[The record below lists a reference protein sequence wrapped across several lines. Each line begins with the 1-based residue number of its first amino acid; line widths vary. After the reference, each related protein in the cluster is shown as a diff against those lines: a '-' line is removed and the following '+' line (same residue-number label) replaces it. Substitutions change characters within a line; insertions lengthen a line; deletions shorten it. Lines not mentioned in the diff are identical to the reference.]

1 MKKLHKRKFRS
12 TTIKSRMMG
21 LFALLFIGFLLLD
34 IVTYVQTNIVDNQ
47 LEDLSEANLPLFQA
61 MENLKVLELEQETIM
76 LQSVVGVSLASGGNI
91 PDSVNQAV
99 ALNDR
104 LESINA
110 EVIDEYEN
118 AKAHAQNAIKRAE
131 SIGHDDFIKEY
142 NEIYDHLE
150 SLENMHIAM
159 NEGLQN
165 ITNELRSNPSE
176 KLLMQ
181 GAQIIQEDAKVL
193 QDDLDSFVAHV
204 NELVNENVA
213 NIHDVQNASN
223 TVIVTITNV
232 LFVVAIAVLIIIN
245 RIVLRPL
252 TKFREEMEEISTG
265 DFTVEID
272 QKLLKRKDEIGDV
285 AIALDHLKENVA
297 DLLNKVR
304 NASESVA
311 SSSTSLAEVTEQS
324 SYAMNEI
331 TEAMAQIA
339 DTSQE
344 QTNEASVVVEKTNDL
359 GDQIQDSETQIYAV
373 QEYSHETNEMSVKG
387 LDIIAQLNEK
397 TIRSNQSA
405 DEISLMTNEI
415 HKSASDAERITD
427 IIEAISSQTNLLALN
442 ASIEAARAG
451 ESGRGFAV
459 VADEIR
465 KLSEE
470 TSSATEDIKQ
480 LIGDIQNKSTEA
492 VDMMKQIQAIFEDQ
506 NISIEA
512 TSDIFKETSKALSSL
527 NEKIDVVRSNS
538 AKINSN
544 KDEIVHSIQG
554 ISKSI
559 EDNSSSVQQA
569 SASTEEQMASIEEL
583 SMTAQISKELSDELI
598 EAIDKFKI

>member
-1 MKKLHKRKFRS
+1 MKKVHKRKFRS

-34 IVTYVQTNIVDNQ
+34 IVTFVQTNIVDHQ
-47 LEDLSEANLPLFQA
+47 LEDLSEANLPLFQS

-76 LQSVVGVSLASGGNI
+76 LQSVVGVSLANSGSI
-91 PDSVNQAV
+91 PDGIQMAV
-99 ALNDR
+99 DLNDR
-104 LESINA
+104 LEAINT
-110 EVIDEYEN
+110 EVTEEYKN
-118 AKAHAQNAIKRAE
+118 AKVYAQLAIDRAE
-131 SIGHDDFIKEY
+131 SIGNEDFIDEY
-142 NEIYDHLE
+142 NQIYHHLE
-150 SLENMHIAM
+150 SLELMHVAL
-159 NEGLQN
+159 NDGLFN
-165 ITNELRSNPSE
+165 ITNDLRSNPSE
-176 KLLMQ
+176 ALLME
-181 GAQIIQEDAKVL
+181 GAKLIQEDAKIL

-204 NELVNENVA
+204 NELVNDNVSG
-213 NIHDVQNASN
+213 IHLVQNTAN
-223 TVIVTITNV
+223 NVIVAITNI
-232 LFVVAIAVLIIIN
+232 LFVVAIVVLIIIN

-252 TKFREEMEEISTG
+252 TKFRKEMEEISTG

-272 QKLLKRKDEIGDV
+272 PKLLKRKDEIGDV
-285 AIALDHLKENVA
+285 AIALNHLKDNVGE
-297 DLLNKVR
+297 LLHKVR

-311 SSSTSLAEVTEQS
+311 SSSTSLAEVSEQS

-331 TEAMAQIA
+331 TEAMSQIA

-344 QTNEASVVVEKTNDL
+344 QTNEASLVVNKTNDL
-359 GDQIQDSETQIYAV
+359 GEQIQDSETQIYAV

-387 LDIIAQLNEK
+387 LDIILELNEK
-397 TIRSNQSA
+397 TARSNKSA

-415 HKSASDAERITD
+415 HKSASDAEQITD
-427 IIEAISSQTNLLALN
+427 IIESISSQTNLLALN

-480 LIGDIQNKSTEA
+480 LIGDIQNKSTQA
-492 VDMMKQIQAIFEDQ
+492 VEMMNQIQEIFDDQ
-506 NISIEA
+506 NVSIEA

-538 AKINSN
+538 AKINNN
-544 KDEIVHSIQG
+544 KDEIVHSIQE

-583 SMTAQISKELSDELI
+583 SMTAQISKELSDDLI
-598 EAIDKFKI
+598 DAIDKFKI

>member
-1 MKKLHKRKFRS
+1 
-12 TTIKSRMMG
+12 MMG

-34 IVTYVQTNIVDNQ
+34 IVTFVQTNIVDNQ
-47 LEDLSEANLPLFQA
+47 LEDLSEANLPLFQS

-76 LQSVVGVSLASGGNI
+76 LQSVVGVSLANSGSI
-91 PDSVNQAV
+91 PDGIQMAV
-99 ALNDR
+99 DLNDR
-104 LESINA
+104 LEAINS
-110 EVIDEYEN
+110 EVTEEYEN
-118 AKAHAQNAIKRAE
+118 AKVYAQLAIDRAE
-131 SIGHDDFIKEY
+131 SIGNQDFINEY
-142 NEIYDHLE
+142 NEIYHHLE
-150 SLENMHIAM
+150 SLELMHVAL
-159 NEGLQN
+159 NDGLIN
-165 ITNELRSNPSE
+165 ITNELRSNPSQA
-176 KLLMQ
+176 LLME
-181 GAQIIQEDAKVL
+181 GSILIQEDAKIL

-204 NELVNENVA
+204 NELVNDNVSG
-213 NIHDVQNASN
+213 IHLVQNTAN
-223 TVIVTITNV
+223 NVIVAITNI
-232 LFVVAIAVLIIIN
+232 LFVVAIVVLIIIN

-252 TKFREEMEEISTG
+252 TKFRQEMEEISTG

-272 QKLLKRKDEIGDV
+272 SKLLKRKDEIGDV
-285 AIALDHLKENVA
+285 AIALNHLKDNVGE
-297 DLLNKVR
+297 LLHKVR

-331 TEAMAQIA
+331 TEAMSQIA

-344 QTNEASVVVEKTNDL
+344 QTNEASLVVDKTNDL

-373 QEYSHETNEMSVKG
+373 QEYSHETNEMSIKG
-387 LDIIAQLNEK
+387 LDIIAELNEK
-397 TIRSNQSA
+397 TARSNESA
-405 DEISLMTNEI
+405 DEISIMTNEI
-415 HKSASDAERITD
+415 HKSASDAEQITD

-480 LIGDIQNKSTEA
+480 LIGDIQNKSTQA
-492 VDMMKQIQAIFEDQ
+492 VEMMNQIQEIFDDQ
-506 NISIEA
+506 NVSIEA
-512 TSDIFKETSKALSSL
+512 TSDIFKETSRALSSL

-538 AKINSN
+538 AKINNN
-544 KDEIVHSIQG
+544 KDEIVHSIQE

-583 SMTAQISKELSDELI
+583 SMTAQISKELSDDLI
-598 EAIDKFKI
+598 DAIDKFKI